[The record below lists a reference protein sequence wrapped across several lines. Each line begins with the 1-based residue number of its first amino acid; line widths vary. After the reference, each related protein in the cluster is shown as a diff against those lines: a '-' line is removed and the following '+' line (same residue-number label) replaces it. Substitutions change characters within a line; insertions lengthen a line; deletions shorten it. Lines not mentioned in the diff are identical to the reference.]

1 MKQKRQVEVFDLAG
15 RKVVETTVQSDGII
29 QLNEVSNGVYYVK
42 YSNAKSSKTLK
53 MMVQKGE

>member
-1 MKQKRQVEVFDLAG
+1 LAG
-15 RKVVETTVQSDGII
+15 RKVTETTVQSNGII

>member
-1 MKQKRQVEVFDLAG
+1 MKQKRQVEIFDLAG
-15 RKVVETTVQSDGII
+15 RKVIETMVQSNGVIK
-29 QLNEVSNGVYYVK
+29 LNEVSNGVYYVK